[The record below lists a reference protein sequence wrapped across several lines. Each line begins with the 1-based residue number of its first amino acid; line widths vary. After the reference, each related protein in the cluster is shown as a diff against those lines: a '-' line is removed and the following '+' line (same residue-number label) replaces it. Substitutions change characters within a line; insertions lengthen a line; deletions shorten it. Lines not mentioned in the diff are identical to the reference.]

1 MLLWKTEHSK
11 VYKYSTIITKCIHIE
26 IIIENGKVLQVINT
40 CIVTQGKR
48 NVLTYGEIY
57 FKFISLKQVSSW

>member
-40 CIVTQGKR
+40 CIQK
-48 NVLTYGEIY
+48 VLHRVKEMY
-57 FKFISLKQVSSW
+57 